1 MIKYSLI
8 KENAPILRSS
18 CVEFDFTNPP
28 CDPIEL
34 AKDLNETMIAND
46 GLGLSANQVGLDY
59 RVFVIRTDGNEPVAF
74 FNPKIVAVSDKLI
87 PLKEGCLSFP
97 LLYLNI
103 KRPEWVRI
111 RYTTQY
117 GETKTDRFMGIT
129 CRVVLHEYDHMEGKV
144 FTHAASKFE
153 ANRALR
159 KRTILRRGAR
169 GQKDD

>member
-1 MIKYSLI
+1 MKYELL
-8 KENAPILRSS
+8 KETAPILRLP
-18 CVEFDFTNPP
+18 CVEFDFSNPP

-34 AKDLNETMIAND
+34 ANDLNETMVAND

-59 RVFVIRTDGNEPVAF
+59 RVFVIRASDNKPTAL
-74 FNPKIVAVSDKLI
+74 FNPKIIATSEKLI

-111 RYTTQY
+111 RYTNQH

-129 CRVVLHEYDHMEGKV
+129 CRVILHEYDHMEGKV
-144 FTHAASKFE
+144 FTQAASKFE
-153 ANRALR
+153 ADRALR
-159 KRTILRRGAR
+159 KRTILRRR
-169 GQKDD
+169 VKGQKDD